1 MTERTEGALERLRA
15 IRGFA
20 LDMDG
25 TTWIGRRLLPGAREF
40 VEFCLQR
47 GLPFVFLTNNSSKSR
62 EEYGR
67 KIRGLG
73 LPVGEEHVMTS
84 GEAAIAFLHRER
96 PGQRVLLF
104 GTPSFRQEA
113 EQAGVPLAGGIE
125 DADLVLL
132 AYDTTIDFPG
142 LVRLCDAVR
151 AGLPLIATHPDVN
164 CPVEGGYWPDV
175 GAFLA
180 LVERSTGR
188 GADLVIGKPETRMA
202 IAVSERL
209 GQPLPSLA
217 YIGDRLYTDVAMARN
232 SGMLAVLVL
241 SGETSLE
248 DLEALREGGPDL
260 VFQDLGEVLQF
271 LLASG
276 R

>member
-1 MTERTEGALERLRA
+1 MIERTKGALERLKA

-25 TTWIGRRLLPGAREF
+25 TTYLGGRLLPGAREF
-40 VEFCLQR
+40 VDLCLDR

-62 EEYGR
+62 QEYGR

-73 LPVGEEHVMTS
+73 LPVGEDHVMTS
-84 GEAAIAFLHRER
+84 GEAAISFLLRER
-96 PGQRVLLF
+96 PGHRVLLF
-104 GTPSFRQEA
+104 GTPSFRREV
-113 EQAGVPLAGGIE
+113 EEAGVPLADRIE
-125 DADLVLL
+125 RADLALL
-132 AYDTTIDFPG
+132 AYDTTMDFPR
-142 LVRLCDAVR
+142 LVLLCDAVR
-151 AGLPLIATHPDVN
+151 AGLPLVATHPDVN

-175 GAFLA
+175 GSFLA

-188 GADLVIGKPETRMA
+188 GADLVIGKPEVRMA

-217 YIGDRLYTDVAMARN
+217 YIGDRLYTDVAMARR
-232 SGMLAVLVL
+232 SAMLAVLVL

-248 DLEALREGGPDL
+248 DLEGVAEGPDL
-260 VFQDLGEVLQF
+260 VFRDLQEVAEF
-271 LLASG
+271 LRDGA